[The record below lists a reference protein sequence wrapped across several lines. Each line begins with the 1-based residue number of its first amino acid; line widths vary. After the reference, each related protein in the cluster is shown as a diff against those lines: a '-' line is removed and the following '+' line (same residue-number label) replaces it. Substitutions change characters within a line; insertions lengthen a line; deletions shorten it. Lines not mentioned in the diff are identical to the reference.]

1 MRKNN
6 IFLPFLISL
15 PTKKIKIKIKIE
27 QYYYFAKKLIMG
39 VSDTVL
45 LVKWGHK

>member
-15 PTKKIKIKIKIE
+15 PTKKIKIKIE